1 MILPWLASWGALT
14 VACVALA
21 VAVWLGVQLV
31 RLSHL
36 VEGLRA
42 CRLPVPLNPTP
53 FQPHMGR
60 CERRDDHPAEQ
71 CAPGKEWPK

>member
-31 RLSHL
+31 RLP
-36 VEGLRA
+36 ERIERERPCG
-42 CRLPVPLNPTP
+42 LPVETTFGLYL
-53 FQPHMGR
+53 GR
-60 CERRDDHPAEQ
+60 CVRRDEHE
-71 CAPGKEWPK
+71 PGKCAHE